1 MHALEKENG
10 SPLQCSCLENPR
22 DREARWAAVC
32 GIAQL
37 NTTDVA
43 LNKRELIK
51 LTVLENCDET
61 AKDLCDK
68 ICRALNAEPI
78 QCIGRKIVIYRQKPE
93 EEK

>member
-1 MHALEKENG
+1 MTGKERAAFRKQANALDAIFQIGKDNIGEALIESVDAALE
-10 SPLQCSCLENPR
+10 
-22 DREARWAAVC
+22 
-32 GIAQL
+32 
-37 NTTDVA
+37 
-43 LNKRELIK
+43 KRELIK

-93 EEK
+93 EEQ

>member
-1 MHALEKENG
+1 MTGKERAAFRKFRKQANALDAIFQIGKEGLSGNM
-10 SPLQCSCLENPR
+10 L
-22 DREARWAAVC
+22 A
-32 GIAQL
+32 GID
-37 NTTDVA
+37 NA

-51 LTVLENCDET
+51 LTVLENCDES

-93 EEK
+93 EEQ